1 MNPDLEALLDLQ
13 QKDIT
18 LLEVD
23 TRLRSLLDE
32 VAALDAAVARAREE
46 AEQSHRAVTAGV
58 KRREE
63 VEAKVEGLRVLQE
76 RRRQRLDLAK
86 TPRELQALGSELELA
101 RAVLAKE
108 EAEWFRASEQVS
120 DLEGRALAAEGR
132 IGELE
137 QEQRAG
143 REDLATR
150 IAAVE
155 VEREAAKT
163 ARRASAEAV
172 ARPLLQRY
180 SSLRR
185 TRQSHVVVALR
196 GNACGACFTAVPMS
210 RRSHIRAGL
219 LIDGCEACGVILY
232 AESEGDSEQP

>member
-143 REDLATR
+143 REDLAAR

>member
-32 VAALDAAVARAREE
+32 VAALDAEVARAREE

-137 QEQRAG
+137 QERAV
-143 REDLATR
+143 L
-150 IAAVE
+150 
-155 VEREAAKT
+155 EREAA
-163 ARRASAEAV
+163 ALIEAF
-172 ARPLLQRY
+172 R
-180 SSLRR
+180 
-185 TRQSHVVVALR
+185 
-196 GNACGACFTAVPMS
+196 
-210 RRSHIRAGL
+210 
-219 LIDGCEACGVILY
+219 
-232 AESEGDSEQP
+232 

>member
-32 VAALDAAVARAREE
+32 VAALDAEVARAREE

-143 REDLATR
+143 REDLAAR

>member
-32 VAALDAAVARAREE
+32 VAALDAEVARAREE
-46 AEQSHRAVTAGV
+46 AEQSHRAVTAGI

-143 REDLATR
+143 REDLAAR